1 MMTAM
6 QDRSRRTRAAL
17 IRATTELVAEAGYH
31 GATTKAI
38 AERAGV
44 SEGAIYRHFPDK
56 KALFAAAVLAGQR
69 DVTDWMQQLPAR
81 AGTAPLAGLIVE
93 TLTQLSRLREAVL
106 PLEEASPR
114 VLRPPHDLTRDE
126 LVAALRDNGGPP
138 LLLAEFLG
146 AEQRLGRV
154 SPTLEPERSAVMILA
169 AFLGVQTS
177 PLAGT
182 DGLDHEDIRAFAEL
196 ICHGL
201 AAGAAGAGEPGVPA
215 GK

>member
-1 MMTAM
+1 M
-6 QDRSRRTRAAL
+6 QQRSRHTQAAL

-44 SEGAIYRHFPDK
+44 SEGTIYRHFPDK

-69 DVTDWMQQLPAR
+69 EVTEWMEQLPGR
-81 AGTAPLAGLIVE
+81 AGSAPVVDLLAE
-93 TLTQLSRLREAVL
+93 TLTQLSLLREAVL

-114 VLRPPHDLTRDE
+114 VMRPAADLSREE
-126 LVAALRDNGGPP
+126 LVVALRATGGPP
-138 LLLAEFLG
+138 LLLADFLA

-154 SPTLEPERSAVMILA
+154 RSDVDPSRTAVMVLA

-177 PLAGT
+177 PLAGSQ
-182 DGLDHEDIRAFAEL
+182 GLDEDDVRLFADL
-196 ICHGL
+196 ICSGL
-201 AAGAAGAGEPGVPA
+201 ATEG
-215 GK
+215 

>member
-1 MMTAM
+1 M

-44 SEGAIYRHFPDK
+44 SEGTIYRHYPDK
-56 KALFAAAVLAGQR
+56 KALFAAAVMAGQR
-69 DVTDWMQQLPAR
+69 DVTDWMEALPAR
-81 AGTAPLAGLIVE
+81 AGSAPVVDLLFE
-93 TLTQLSRLREAVL
+93 TFTQLSRLREAVL

-114 VLRPPHDLTRDE
+114 VMRPDQDLTREE
-126 LVAALRDNGGPP
+126 LVASLRAHAGPP
-138 LLLAEFLG
+138 LLLADYLA
-146 AEQRLGRV
+146 AEQELGRV
-154 SPTLEPERSAVMILA
+154 ARDVEPARLAVMILA

-182 DGLDHEDIRAFAEL
+182 SGLDGEDVRACVRLF
-196 ICHGL
+196 CHGF
-201 AAGAAGAGEPGVPA
+201 ATDERAGG
-215 GK
+215 